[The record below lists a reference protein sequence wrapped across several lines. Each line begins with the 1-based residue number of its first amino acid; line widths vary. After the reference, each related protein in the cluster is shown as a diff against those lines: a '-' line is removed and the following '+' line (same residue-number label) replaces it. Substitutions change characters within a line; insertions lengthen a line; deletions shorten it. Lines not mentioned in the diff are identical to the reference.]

1 MDPTWS
7 FYSYMGLMMCGMQ
20 ISRRLTVVNGPSG
33 FGASQDLCG
42 IITLLRKK
50 IMESGVE
57 G

>member
-1 MDPTWS
+1 
-7 FYSYMGLMMCGMQ
+7 MQ
-20 ISRRLTVVNGPSG
+20 IFRRLTMVNGPLG
-33 FGASQDLCG
+33 FGASQDRCG